1 MSETNLKRFGV
12 SLEEGLLNNFDL
24 MIEKEGYTNRSEAIR
39 DLSRDSLVKNSLEK
53 SDDLILGSILIFY
66 DHHKRNLSDELTRVQ
81 HKKHDIIISTSHFH
95 LDHVKCLEL
104 IIVKGI
110 AREVQELIN
119 QLKSI
124 KGAHYVDISSVKIGN
139 L

>member
-39 DLSRDSLVKNSLEK
+39 DLIRDSLVKNSLEK

-81 HKKHDIIISTSHFH
+81 HK
-95 LDHVKCLEL
+95 
-104 IIVKGI
+104 
-110 AREVQELIN
+110 
-119 QLKSI
+119 
-124 KGAHYVDISSVKIGN
+124 
-139 L
+139 